1 MARRRAGLSAPM
13 AGKRRRQR
21 SVAAPAAGRRR
32 RHHKMMAGKRG
43 GNLLGSLLGPLI
55 NMFTG
60 IIFKL
65 KKGSKTHEHHMR
77 AGTVQTMP
85 NYQLVDK
92 LDSGNRSFYLRK
104 TPWWF
109 CVCNPFSH
117 GGFVTNTFDL

>member
-65 KKGSKTHEHHMR
+65 KKRE
-77 AGTVQTMP
+77 
-85 NYQLVDK
+85 
-92 LDSGNRSFYLRK
+92 
-104 TPWWF
+104 
-109 CVCNPFSH
+109 
-117 GGFVTNTFDL
+117 